1 MLNAGVGYS
10 VSNNPKVAA
19 AEATQEAM
27 RQAGLHHAAGAL
39 CFATTAHGAAFTAI
53 MRTVGAEART
63 RDVAG
68 CSSAGVIAAER
79 EIESGPAVAAIVFGG
94 ASLSAK
100 RIFVPSLRGRARE
113 VAAEV
118 AAAARPALGA
128 NNLLCLFADTYNM
141 EPDAMLEALGRELP
155 GVAVVGGGASE
166 DGSIG
171 ETFQF
176 CGDTVS
182 SNAVAGMLLSG
193 DFELNVGA
201 SQACTPLGTTHQV
214 TAVRDN
220 ILVELD
226 GRRAFDVFAE
236 AAGPLAQDLRRASAF
251 VFLGVPLDPAAE
263 KMARGNY
270 LVRNIVGASAEHGVL
285 ALAHRP
291 RIGDRVGFVLRNGER
306 AREDLKATLEE
317 LRDRV
322 AAAPPAFGLYFDCV
336 SRGAGLYDIPDHDSA
351 YIARYLGHVP
361 IAGFFTGFEVGPLGA
376 RDGMLQYSG
385 VLALVAE
392 RRG

>member
-19 AEATQEAM
+19 AEATQQAM

-53 MRTVGAEART
+53 MRTVAAEART

-79 EIESGPAVAAIVFGG
+79 EIESGPAVAVIVFGG
-94 ASLSAK
+94 TSLGAK
-100 RIFVPSLRGRARE
+100 RIFVPSLRGRPRE
-113 VAAEV
+113 AAGEV
-118 AAAARPALGA
+118 AAAVRPALGA

-141 EPDAMLEALGRELP
+141 EPDALLDALGRELP
-155 GVAVVGGGASE
+155 GVTVVGGGASE

-193 DFELNVGA
+193 DFDLTVGS
-201 SQACTPLGTTHQV
+201 SQACTPLGPTHGV

-220 ILVELD
+220 IVIELD

-236 AAGPLAQDLRRASAF
+236 AAGPLAQDLQRAAAF
-251 VFLGVPLDPAAE
+251 VFLGIPLDPAAE
-263 KMARGNY
+263 QMVRGSY

-285 ALAHRP
+285 AVAHRP

-306 AREDLKATLEE
+306 AREDLKAALEE
-317 LRDRV
+317 LQERT
-322 AAAPPAFGLYFDCV
+322 AAAPPVFGLYFDCV

-361 IAGFFTGFEVGPLGA
+361 IAGFFTGFEIGPLGA
-376 RDGMLQYSG
+376 RPGTLQYSG
-385 VLALVAE
+385 VLALVSE
-392 RRG
+392 KRG

>member
-1 MLNAGVGYS
+1 MLHAGVGYS

-27 RQAGLHHAAGAL
+27 RGAGLRHAAGAL

-63 RDVAG
+63 REVAG
-68 CSSAGVIAAER
+68 CSAAGVLAGEH
-79 EIESGPAVAAIVFGG
+79 EIESGPAVAVIVFGG
-94 ASLSAK
+94 MSLDAK

-113 VAAEV
+113 VAREL

-141 EPDAMLEALGRELP
+141 EPDELLEALARELP
-155 GVAVVGGGASE
+155 GVTVVGGGASE

-193 DFELNVGA
+193 DFDLNVGA

-236 AAGPLAQDLRRASAF
+236 AAGPLAQDLGRAAAF
-251 VFLGVPLDPAAE
+251 VFLGVPLDPGAE
-263 KMARGNY
+263 RMTRGNY

-285 ALAHRP
+285 ALAYRP
-291 RIGDRVGFVLRNGER
+291 RIGDRLGFVLRNGER

-317 LRDRV
+317 LKERT
-322 AAAPPAFGLYFDCV
+322 AAAPAAFGLYFDCV
-336 SRGAGLYDIPDHDSA
+336 SRGAGLYSIPDHDSA

-361 IAGFFTGFEVGPLGA
+361 IAGFFTGFEIGPLGA
-376 RDGMLQYSG
+376 RPGMLQYSG
-385 VLALVAE
+385 VLALISE
-392 RRG
+392 RRS

>member
-1 MLNAGVGYS
+1 MVNAGVGYS

-53 MRTVGAEART
+53 MRTVSAEART

-68 CSSAGVIAAER
+68 CSGAGVIAAEH
-79 EIESGPAVAAIVFGG
+79 EIESGPAVAVIVFGG
-94 ASLSAK
+94 TSLGAK
-100 RIFVPSLRGRARE
+100 RLFVPSLRGRARE
-113 VAAEV
+113 VAGEL
-118 AAAARPALGA
+118 AAAARPALGV

-141 EPDAMLEALGRELP
+141 EPDALLEALARELP
-155 GVAVVGGGASE
+155 GVTVVGGGASE

-193 DFELNVGA
+193 DFDLNVGA
-201 SQACTPLGTTHQV
+201 SQACTPLGRTYEV

-220 ILVELD
+220 ILIELD

-236 AAGPLAQDLRRASAF
+236 AAGPLAQDLRRAAAF
-251 VFLGVPLDPAAE
+251 VFLGIPLDHGAE
-263 KMARGNY
+263 RMERGNY

-317 LRDRV
+317 LKERTT
-322 AAAPPAFGLYFDCV
+322 ATPPAFGLYFDCV
-336 SRGAGLYDIPDHDSA
+336 SRGAGLYNIPDHDSA

-361 IAGFFTGFEVGPLGA
+361 VAGFFTGFEIGPLGA
-376 RDGMLQYSG
+376 RPGMLQYSG
-385 VLALVAE
+385 VLALISE
-392 RRG
+392 KRG

>member
-53 MRTVGAEART
+53 MRTVAAEART

-68 CSSAGVIAAER
+68 CSAAGVIAAER
-79 EIESGPAVAAIVFGG
+79 EIESGPAVAVSVFGG
-94 ASLSAK
+94 TSLSA
-100 RIFVPSLRGRARE
+100 RRLFVPSLRGRPHE
-113 VAAEV
+113 VAAEL

-141 EPDAMLEALGRELP
+141 EPEALLAALARELP

-182 SNAVAGMLLSG
+182 SNAVSGMLLAG

-201 SQACTPLGTTHQV
+201 SQACTPLGPTYCV

-236 AAGPLAQDLRRASAF
+236 AAGPLAQDLQRAAAF
-251 VFLGVPLDPAAE
+251 VFLGIPLDPDAE
-263 KMARGNY
+263 RMARGGY

-285 ALAHRP
+285 AVAHRP
-291 RIGDRVGFVLRNGER
+291 RIGERVGFVLRNGER
-306 AREDLKATLEE
+306 AREDLKAALEE
-317 LRDRV
+317 LKERT
-322 AAAPPAFGLYFDCV
+322 AAAPSVFGLYFDCV
-336 SRGAGLYDIPDHDSA
+336 SRGAGLYNIPDHDSA
-351 YIARYLGHVP
+351 YIARYLGHLP
-361 IAGFFTGFEVGPLGA
+361 IAGFFTGFEIGLLGK
-376 RDGMLQYSG
+376 RPGMFQYSG
-385 VLALVAE
+385 VLALLSE
-392 RRG
+392 KRS

>member
-10 VSNNPKVAA
+10 ISNNPKVAA

-53 MRTVGAEART
+53 MRTVAAEART
-63 RDVAG
+63 RDTAG
-68 CSSAGVIAAER
+68 CSGAGVIAAER
-79 EIESGPAVAAIVFGG
+79 EIESGPAVAVIVFGG
-94 ASLSAK
+94 TALSAK
-100 RIFVPSLRGRARE
+100 RLFVPSLRGRPRE
-113 VAAEV
+113 VAAEL

-128 NNLLCLFADTYNM
+128 SNLLCLFADTYNM
-141 EPDAMLEALGRELP
+141 EPDALLAALARELP
-155 GVAVVGGGASE
+155 GVPVVGGGASE

-182 SNAVAGMLLSG
+182 SNAVSGMLLTG
-193 DFELNVGA
+193 EFELNVGA
-201 SQACTPLGTTHQV
+201 SQACTPLGPTYRV

-236 AAGPLAQDLRRASAF
+236 AAGPLAQDLQRAAAF
-251 VFLGVPLDPAAE
+251 VFLGIPLDPDAE
-263 KMARGNY
+263 RMARGGY

-285 ALAHRP
+285 AVAHRP
-291 RIGDRVGFVLRNGER
+291 RVGERVGFVLRNGER

-317 LRDRV
+317 LKERT

-336 SRGAGLYDIPDHDSA
+336 SRGAGLYNIPDHDSA
-351 YIARYLGHVP
+351 YIARYLGHLP
-361 IAGFFTGFEVGPLGA
+361 IAGFFTGFEIGLLGTRPA
-376 RDGMLQYSG
+376 MLQYSG
-385 VLALVAE
+385 VLALVSEKRA
-392 RRG
+392 